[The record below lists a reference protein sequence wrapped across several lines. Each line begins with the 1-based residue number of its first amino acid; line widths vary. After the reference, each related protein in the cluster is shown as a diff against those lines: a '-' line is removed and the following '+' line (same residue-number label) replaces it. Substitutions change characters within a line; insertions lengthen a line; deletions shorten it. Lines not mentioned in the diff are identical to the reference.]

1 MYWQSG
7 GQPVNRR
14 EFITLTGASV
24 AWPFAAMAQEPGR
37 TYRLGVLFAG
47 SRSGDVVSAFFD
59 GVRSQGFIEGQNLTV
74 IYHALGMNSD
84 LLPEWVAELVKARVD
99 VIAVAGNSA
108 IRAAQG
114 ATKTIPILAITDDVV
129 GTGLGRVDGFD
140 QDEAESERDE
150 RAVILRRLLASK
162 CDTLEAFELADSLF
176 NACPCL
182 VECFRKEGGH
192 ILGVG
197 SIRDCRTYSAL
208 ARGVAV

>member
-1 MYWQSG
+1 MVQ
-7 GQPVNRR
+7 
-14 EFITLTGASV
+14 I
-24 AWPFAAMAQEPGR
+24 
-37 TYRLGVLFAG
+37 
-47 SRSGDVVSAFFD
+47 RSGTLAERHQDGVHQD
-59 GVRSQGFIEGQNLTV
+59 GVRLRRKTSREK
-74 IYHALGMNSD
+74 HAD
-84 LLPEWVAELVKARVD
+84 LR
-99 VIAVAGNSA
+99 
-108 IRAAQG
+108 G
-114 ATKTIPILAITDDVV
+114 ATDRDAVTI
-129 GTGLGRVDGFD
+129 LGCVDGFD
-140 QDEAESERDE
+140 QDEAESKRDE

>member
-1 MYWQSG
+1 MSIADLATTCFAVQLLVGAILLIGEATGRLRLPYG
-7 GQPVNRR
+7 KFR
-14 EFITLTGASV
+14 TGAGVNSRAGLALAYATPV
-24 AWPFAAMAQEPGR
+24 FVYIVLWVEGGSPR
-37 TYRLGVLFAG
+37 TLYHLGC
-47 SRSGDVVSAFFD
+47 
-59 GVRSQGFIEGQNLTV
+59 
-74 IYHALGMNSD
+74 
-84 LLPEWVAELVKARVD
+84 
-99 VIAVAGNSA
+99 
-108 IRAAQG
+108 
-114 ATKTIPILAITDDVV
+114 
-129 GTGLGRVDGFD
+129 VDGFD
-140 QDEAESERDE
+140 QDEAESKRDE

>member
-1 MYWQSG
+1 MKI
-7 GQPVNRR
+7 
-14 EFITLTGASV
+14 EI
-24 AWPFAAMAQEPGR
+24 
-37 TYRLGVLFAG
+37 GVLAAQCLDRRIE
-47 SRSGDVVSAFFD
+47 SIKQLAVENSVVDEAVFWTRQRQEMTHFGHFD
-59 GVRSQGFIEGQNLTV
+59 
-74 IYHALGMNSD
+74 
-84 LLPEWVAELVKARVD
+84 RVD
-99 VIAVAGNSA
+99 NISSN
-108 IRAAQG
+108 RAN
-114 ATKTIPILAITDDVV
+114 
-129 GTGLGRVDGFD
+129 LGCVDGFD
-140 QDEAESERDE
+140 QDEAESKRDE

>member
-1 MYWQSG
+1 MS
-7 GQPVNRR
+7 
-14 EFITLTGASV
+14 E
-24 AWPFAAMAQEPGR
+24 
-37 TYRLGVLFAG
+37 
-47 SRSGDVVSAFFD
+47 D
-59 GVRSQGFIEGQNLTV
+59 
-74 IYHALGMNSD
+74 
-84 LLPEWVAELVKARVD
+84 
-99 VIAVAGNSA
+99 GNSA
-108 IRAAQG
+108 EGAAEAARKLVEPAPRTFGEFLESVPPAQLVKVTHLWG
-114 ATKTIPILAITDDVV
+114 SQRQSGSSSYKQL
-129 GTGLGRVDGFD
+129 LGCVDGFD
-140 QDEAESERDE
+140 QDEAESKRDE

>member
-1 MYWQSG
+1 MQRSLIYLEIRAAISTG
-7 GQPVNRR
+7 VYPRHSAGLRGPAVRR
-14 EFITLTGASV
+14 TRCAL
-24 AWPFAAMAQEPGR
+24 R
-37 TYRLGVLFAG
+37 VLQRCARAG
-47 SRSGDVVSAFFD
+47 SRRALVPPRVVEERRT
-59 GVRSQGFIEGQNLTV
+59 GGE
-74 IYHALGMNSD
+74 LGC
-84 LLPEWVAELVKARVD
+84 
-99 VIAVAGNSA
+99 
-108 IRAAQG
+108 
-114 ATKTIPILAITDDVV
+114 
-129 GTGLGRVDGFD
+129 VDGFD
-140 QDEAESERDE
+140 QDEAESKRDE